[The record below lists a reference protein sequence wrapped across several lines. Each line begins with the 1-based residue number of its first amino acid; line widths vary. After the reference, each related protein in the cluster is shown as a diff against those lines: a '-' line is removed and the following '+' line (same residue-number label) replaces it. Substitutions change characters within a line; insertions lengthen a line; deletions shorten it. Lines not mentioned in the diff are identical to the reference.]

1 MQAFNRFSLYIAGLA
16 LALGSCNFE
25 DISPVVDIELPEHQS
40 RPVIQF
46 SLSAGDTLAAALIS
60 KSEALLDTGE
70 YELPANAAVR
80 LLRDG
85 QPLAALSLNAQ
96 EGLYQAALSPAL
108 PATPGARYRIEADV
122 PGLGLAFAEAV
133 MPAPPVVNSVEFR
146 EDAVLSI
153 DNFRYDE
160 FIVDIEDPA
169 GVENYYAVSP
179 VLYIGYEDT
188 AGDTIYQSYGYI
200 YTESNDP
207 NLTEGYPLGFI
218 FTDGA
223 FDGRTYRT
231 RLQADVPEFP
241 EGDPV
246 IQRLSIRVSQLTRES
261 YLYLLSKNQYDLNF
275 NNPFAEPSTVFNGI
289 TDGYGAFIL
298 SNSVEIPV
306 SR

>member
-85 QPLAALSLNAQ
+85 QPLATLSLNAQ

-169 GVENYYAVSP
+169 GVENYYSISP

>member
-1 MQAFNRFSLYIAGLA
+1 
-16 LALGSCNFE
+16 
-25 DISPVVDIELPEHQS
+25 
-40 RPVIQF
+40 
-46 SLSAGDTLAAALIS
+46 
-60 KSEALLDTGE
+60 
-70 YELPANAAVR
+70 VR

-85 QPLAALSLNAQ
+85 QPLATLSLNAQ

>member
-60 KSEALLDTGE
+60 KSKGLLEPGD
-70 YELPANAAVR
+70 YELPSDARVS

-85 QPLAALSLNAQ
+85 QPLATLSLNAQ

-169 GVENYYAVSP
+169 GVENYYAISP

>member
-85 QPLAALSLNAQ
+85 QPLATLSLNAQ

>member
-60 KSEALLDTGE
+60 KSKGLLEPGD
-70 YELPANAAVR
+70 YELPSDARVS

-85 QPLAALSLNAQ
+85 QPLATLSLNPQ

-246 IQRLSIRVSQLTRES
+246 IPRLFIRVYQLTRES